1 MLAIKALV
9 MSDADVHAKDSH
21 GDTAS
26 HICSKLGLK
35 ECLQYLLTQNP
46 SLFSKNKQ
54 GDSPL
59 DVAKD

>member
-1 MLAIKALV
+1 